1 MAGSG
6 AITAKPG
13 AQPAARSPAQ
23 ERRRTF
29 AFICMVFGMFMAIL
43 DIQIVSASLA
53 EIQAGLSASA
63 DEISWVQTSYLI
75 AEVIMIPLSGT
86 LSRMLVDALDVRDLR
101 RRLHAHERH
110 VRHLHVDRAD
120 DRLAGPAGLHRR
132 RHDPDG
138 VRVRL
143 HDLSAFQKRP
153 IISPIIGLVATLAP
167 TIGPTVGG
175 YLTDLFSW
183 HWLFLVNI
191 VPGIFV
197 TVSTYLLV
205 DFDEPDFSLFKTFDW
220 YGLSFM
226 AVFLG
231 SLEFVLEEGPTN
243 DWFDDRAVVL
253 FTIAGVTTGIA
264 FFYRALNG
272 EHPIVD
278 LRAFSDRNFA
288 TGSAFSFVMG
298 IGLYGLT
305 YLYPIYLA
313 RVRGYSSLQIG
324 ETMFVTGACMFLMA
338 PVAGILSRKLDPR
351 VMMGIGFLFFAIGT
365 FMATGLTKDWD
376 FWELFV
382 PQIMRGVGLM
392 VCMVPINNIALG
404 TLPPARLKNAAG
416 LYNLTRNLGGAV
428 GLALIN
434 TLLNDR
440 WDLHLQRLRES
451 VEWGSSTAVER
462 LNNLT
467 QKFHDL
473 GSDASVAA
481 LKTISNMLR
490 QQALVM
496 AFADIF
502 MLLTF
507 LFAAFIFALPL
518 VRKPAAIPT
527 GDAGAH

>member
-86 LSRMLVDALDVRDLR
+86 LSRILSTRWMFVISAGGFTLMSVMCATSTSIEQMIVWRALQGFIGGGMIPTVF
-101 RRLHAHERH
+101 A
-110 VRHLHVDRAD
+110 
-120 DRLAGPAGLHRR
+120 
-132 RHDPDG
+132 
-138 VRVRL
+138 
-143 HDLSAFQKRP
+143 SAYTIFPPSKRP

-253 FTIAGVTTGIA
+253 FTITGVTTGIA
-264 FFYRALNG
+264 FFYRALKG

-278 LRAFSDRNFA
+278 LWAFSDRNFA

-305 YLYPIYLA
+305 FLYPIYLA

-338 PVAGILSRKLDPR
+338 PVAGILSRKLDLR
-351 VMMGIGFLFFAIGT
+351 VMMGIGFLFFASGT

>member
-1 MAGSG
+1 MAGSA
-6 AITAKPG
+6 AITGTPAM
-13 AQPAARSPAQ
+13 QPSARSPAQ

-86 LSRMLVDALDVRDLR
+86 LSRMLSTRWMFVISAGGFTLMSIMCATSTSIEEMIVWRALQGFIGGGMIPTVF
-101 RRLHAHERH
+101 A
-110 VRHLHVDRAD
+110 
-120 DRLAGPAGLHRR
+120 
-132 RHDPDG
+132 
-138 VRVRL
+138 
-143 HDLSAFQKRP
+143 SAFTIFPPSKRP

-220 YGLSFM
+220 YGLTFM
-226 AVFLG
+226 AIFLG

-243 DWFDDRAVVL
+243 EWFEDRAVL
-253 FTIAGVTTGIA
+253 ILTIAGVTTAAA
-264 FFYRALNG
+264 FFYRAFKA

-288 TGSAFSFVMG
+288 AGSAFSFVMG

-324 ETMFVTGACMFLMA
+324 ETMFVTGACMFVMA

-351 VMMGIGFLFFAIGT
+351 VMMGIGFLCFAGGT
-365 FMATGLTKDWD
+365 WMVTGLTKDWD

-382 PQIMRGVGLM
+382 PQILRGVGLM
-392 VCMVPINNIALG
+392 ICMVPINNIALG
-404 TLPPARLKNAAG
+404 TLPPQRLKNAAG

-434 TLLNDR
+434 TILNDR

-451 VEWGSSTAVER
+451 VDWGSATAVET

-467 QKFHDL
+467 QKYLGL
-473 GSDASVAA
+473 GSDASAAA
-481 LKTISNMLR
+481 LKTMSNMLR
-490 QQALVM
+490 QEALVM
-496 AFADIF
+496 AFADVF
-502 MLLTF
+502 LLLTV
-507 LFAAFIFALPL
+507 LFVAFIFALPL
-518 VRKPAAIPT
+518 IRKPAAAAP
-527 GDAGAH
+527 GAGGGH